1 MAINIKTMLI
11 DVDQVLKEAQKGK
24 QDPED
29 PEVIQAGQVE
39 YIEAGRIRAP
49 SIPDPDPPAIRGPGQ
64 PEERSR
70 PIKGDLLA
78 DLAME
83 MKNLRIARARLS
95 NKYPEMV
102 RSGASA
108 ADLISN
114 YREIESYTEQ
124 MKEVYSRRR
133 HVERFGR
140 LPDPEPRQVDPVESN
155 DLIRLKKYRR
165 SLNDKKCKLKRKLQ
179 PNAKTPKNP
188 SRITEWALELDQV
201 EAEQKRVNE
210 KINQI
215 KDKYE

>member
-1 MAINIKTMLI
+1 MLI
-11 DVDQVLKEAQKGK
+11 DVDQILKEAREGEKN
-24 QDPED
+24 PED
-29 PEVIQAGQVE
+29 PEVIQESQVE
-39 YIEAGRIRAP
+39 YIEAGQIRAP
-49 SIPDPDPPAIRGPGQ
+49 SIPDPDPPAIQDPGRQ
-64 PEERSR
+64 DERSR

-102 RSGASA
+102 RNGASA
-108 ADLISN
+108 LDLISN
-114 YREIESYTEQ
+114 YKEIESYTEQ

-133 HVERFGR
+133 FIERYGR

-179 PNAKTPKNP
+179 PSAKTPKNP

-201 EAEQKRVNE
+201 EAEQKRVIE